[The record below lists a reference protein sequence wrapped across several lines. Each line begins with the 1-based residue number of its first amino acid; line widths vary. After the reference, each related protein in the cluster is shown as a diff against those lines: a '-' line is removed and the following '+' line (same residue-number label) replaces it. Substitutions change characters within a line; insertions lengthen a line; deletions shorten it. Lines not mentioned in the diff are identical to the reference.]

1 MTEVINLK
9 AVNNINSFDVNKIL
23 EKKKG
28 QLILKRL
35 FDIIVSS
42 LGIIILSPFLLL
54 TAVTIKL
61 DSKGPVFFKQIRV
74 GKDEKQFKIY
84 KFRTMVTDAEKQGL
98 QITVGDDPRITKIG
112 RFLRKY
118 KLDEFPQL
126 FNVFIG
132 NMSFVGP
139 RPEVPKYIAL
149 YDSKQKSIL
158 KVRPGITEEASIEY
172 KDESEILAKSSC
184 PEKTYIEEIMPK
196 KIELNL
202 NYMKNI
208 SLLYDISLMFKT
220 IFSINK

>member
-1 MTEVINLK
+1 M
-9 AVNNINSFDVNKIL
+9 
-23 EKKKG
+23 
-28 QLILKRL
+28 LKRL

>member
-1 MTEVINLK
+1 LK
-9 AVNNINSFDVNKIL
+9 AADNLNPLDVNRIL
-23 EKKKG
+23 ERKKG

-61 DSKGPVFFKQIRV
+61 DSKGPVFFKQTRV
-74 GKDEKQFKIY
+74 GKDEKQFNIY
-84 KFRTMVTDAEKQGL
+84 KFRTMVTDAEKQGM

-158 KVRPGITEEASIEY
+158 KVRPGITEEASIKY

-202 NYMKNI
+202 NYIKNI
-208 SLLYDISLMFKT
+208 SLLYDISLMLKT

>member
-1 MTEVINLK
+1 MK

-54 TAVTIKL
+54 TALIIKL

-84 KFRTMVTDAEKQGL
+84 KFRTMVFDAEKQGL
-98 QITVGDDPRITKIG
+98 QITVGADPRITKTG

-139 RPEVPKYIAL
+139 RPEVPKYTAL
-149 YDSKQKSIL
+149 YDNKQKSIL
-158 KVRPGITEEASIEY
+158 KLRPGITEEASIKY

-208 SLLYDISLMFKT
+208 SLLYDISLMLKT